1 MEPDHSQLLDRL
13 RPHGQEHL
21 LQFWEELSPSERT
34 ELAAQIESV
43 DLAHVAKLHR
53 EATAK
58 SKAPAEAKG
67 AASGSMAELAAR
79 AEPPPAVR
87 LADQTTNTAQAE
99 RARKAGEQALAAG
112 KVGVALVAGG
122 QGSRL
127 GFDHP
132 KGLFPIGPVS
142 GATLFQILFQKIAAT
157 QRKYGADVPL
167 YLMTSPATHEETLA
181 ALDKFDRFG
190 LSAKNVCVFCQ
201 GTMPAVDA
209 ETGRLLLEEK
219 GKLFLSPDGHGG
231 MLQALV
237 RSGALLDMR
246 RRGLTQLFYMQ
257 VDNPLAVVCDPSF
270 IGYHLG
276 SGSEVSTQVVAKHDP
291 LERVG
296 NVVSIDGRVQIIEY
310 SDLPE
315 ETARQTLADGSLK
328 LWAGNIAVH
337 VFDLAFLERASGDS
351 GSLPFHIARKAAPHV
366 GHTGEIVTP
375 DKPTAIKFERFIFD
389 LMPAA
394 RHSLVYEVDQQETF
408 APVKNASGA
417 KSDSPETV
425 QAQMVA
431 LHKKWLT
438 AAGATVDAGVR
449 VEISPQFGL
458 DAASVAERVKPG
470 LRVTKDQY
478 FE

>member
-1 MEPDHSQLLDRL
+1 
-13 RPHGQEHL
+13 L
-21 LQFWEELSPSERT
+21 LQFWDELTPDDRAV
-34 ELAAQIESV
+34 LAAQIESI
-43 DLAHVAKLHR
+43 DLEHVSALHKK
-53 EATAK
+53 ATAK
-58 SKAPAEAKG
+58 SAEKAT
-67 AASGSMAELAAR
+67 GSLAELAAR

-87 LADQTTNTAQAE
+87 LADRTSKTVEGVTSQLMAD

-112 KVGVALVAGG
+112 KIGVVLVAGG

-142 GATLFQILFQKIAAT
+142 GATLFQILFEKILAT

-167 YLMTSPATHEETLA
+167 YLMTSPATHGETLT
-181 ALDKFDRFG
+181 ALDKVDRYG
-190 LSAKNVCVFCQ
+190 LSADNVRVFCQ

-209 ETGRLLLEEK
+209 KTGRLLLEEK
-219 GKLFLSPDGHGG
+219 GRLFLSPDGHGG

-257 VDNPLAVVCDPSF
+257 VDNPLVVVCDPSF

-315 ETARQTLADGSLK
+315 DLARQTLPDGELK

-337 VFDLAFLERASGDS
+337 VFDLAFLERASGES
-351 GSLPFHIARKAAPHV
+351 HCLPFHAARKAAPHV
-366 GHTGEIVTP
+366 CETGEVVTP
-375 DKPTAIKFERFIFD
+375 KEPTAIKFERFIFD

-394 RHSLVYEVDQQETF
+394 RHSLVYEVNQQETF
-408 APVKNASGA
+408 APVKNGSGA
-417 KSDSPETV
+417 KSDTPETV
-425 QAQMVA
+425 QAQMMA
-431 LHKKWLT
+431 LHRGWLT
-438 AAGATVDAGVR
+438 AAGAKLDEGAR
-449 VEISPQFGL
+449 VEISPLFAL
-458 DAASVAERVKPG
+458 DAAAVAERIPAG
-470 LRVTKDQY
+470 LRVTQDRY
-478 FE
+478 FK

>member
-1 MEPDHSQLLDRL
+1 VEPDPTQLLDRL

-21 LQFWEELSPSERT
+21 LQFWDELSPAERK
-34 ELAAQIESV
+34 ELTAQIESV
-43 DLAHVAKLHR
+43 DLAHVGKLHQ

-58 SKAPAEAKG
+58 SNTDAAPKDSAE
-67 AASGSMAELAAR
+67 SSLAELAAR

-87 LADQTTNTAQAE
+87 LADQKTNLAQAE
-99 RARKAGEQALAAG
+99 RARKAGEQALSAG
-112 KVGVALVAGG
+112 TVGVVLVAGG

-127 GFDHP
+127 GFEHP

-142 GATLFQILFQKIAAT
+142 GATLFQILFQKILAT

-181 ALDKFDRFG
+181 ALDEVDRYG

-201 GTMPAVDA
+201 GTMPTVDA
-209 ETGRLLLEEK
+209 ATGRLLLEAK

-310 SDLPE
+310 SDLPA

-337 VFDLAFLERASGDS
+337 VFDVAFLERASGDRD
-351 GSLPFHIARKAAPHV
+351 SLPFHIARKAAPHV
-366 GHTGEIVTP
+366 DPTGEVVTP
-375 DKPTAIKFERFIFD
+375 EKPTAIKFERFIFD

-394 RHSLVYEVDQQETF
+394 RHSLVYEVDQQATF

-431 LHKKWLT
+431 LYKKWLS
-438 AAGATVDAGVR
+438 AAGAKVDEGVR
-449 VEISPQFGL
+449 VEISPLFAL
-458 DAASVAERVKPG
+458 DAAGVAEKVKPG
-470 LRVTKDQY
+470 LRVNKAQY

>member
-1 MEPDHSQLLDRL
+1 MEPDHSQLLDLL

-21 LQFWEELSPSERT
+21 LQFWDELQPAERK
-34 ELAAQIESV
+34 ELAAQIQSV
-43 DLAHVAKLHR
+43 DLAHVGKLHE

-58 SKAPAEAKG
+58 SEATAQAKAPTG
-67 AASGSMAELAAR
+67 DSIAELAAQ

-87 LADQTTNTAQAE
+87 LADQKTNAAQAE
-99 RARKAGEQALAAG
+99 RARKVGEQALAAG
-112 KVGVALVAGG
+112 KVGVVLVAGG

-127 GFDHP
+127 GFEHP

-142 GATLFQILFQKIAAT
+142 GATLFQILFQKIVAT

-181 ALDKFDRFG
+181 ALDEVDRYG

-209 ETGRLLLEEK
+209 ETGRLLLEAK

-276 SGSEVSTQVVAKHDP
+276 SGSEVSTQVVAKSDP

-296 NVVSIDGRVQIIEY
+296 NVVAIDGRVQIIEY

-315 ETARQTLADGSLK
+315 ETARQTLPDGSLK

-337 VFDLAFLERASGDS
+337 VFDVAFLERASGDRD
-351 GSLPFHIARKAAPHV
+351 SLRFHIARKAAPHV
-366 GHTGEIVTP
+366 APSGNVVTP
-375 DKPTAIKFERFIFD
+375 ERPTAIKFERFIFD

-394 RHSLVYEVDQQETF
+394 RHSLVYEVDQRDTF

-431 LHKKWLT
+431 LYKKWLT
-438 AAGATVDAGVR
+438 AAGAIVEDGVR
-449 VEISPQFGL
+449 VEISPLFAL
-458 DAASVAERVKPG
+458 DAAGVADKVKPG
-470 LRVTKDQY
+470 LRVSTDKY